1 VREAIGSSR
10 SGAVAVRQLKNYS
23 FLPTPYKGMEKVLAK
38 SLPHQYAALSGTP
51 DLLPYQYGKQKIQI
65 ITLFVR
71 LCEILLR
78 MKRTRI

>member
-1 VREAIGSSR
+1 
-10 SGAVAVRQLKNYS
+10 
-23 FLPTPYKGMEKVLAK
+23 MEKVLTK

-65 ITLFVR
+65 VALFVR
-71 LCEILLR
+71 FCEILLR